1 MKNIKQM
8 MNSMLK
14 RISNATR
21 TPRDFVSGVAF
32 LFGVVFLILV
42 ALATYDLLT
51 VPQVGGGEPTKKSQS
66 LSDEKTVLKRSQ
78 PSKKQVSTSETEGS
92 KTIEMSET
100 SNSKTEGH
108 SQSEPTSTIIDN
120 DTTVENVVTT
130 SAPIMSVSAK
140 VVNRHGTTGS
150 PLYHDGLPSA
160 NELTSLT
167 LNRQEGNVTTYDY
180 YFKDTLSIPSYGRH
194 AEGIQS
200 GQLIVTVNNNDT
212 ATISITGGVPQVTNM
227 GSDAVQIQNYT
238 VGETRT
244 IGVAAGQQIQGL
256 LVQQSF
262 GQSPLGSVDNLSGD
276 YLLTFNK

>member
-1 MKNIKQM
+1 
-8 MNSMLK
+8 MLK
-14 RISNATR
+14 KISNTTKTQR
-21 TPRDFVSGVAF
+21 YFVSGVVF
-32 LFGVVFLILV
+32 LFGVGFLIL
-42 ALATYDLLT
+42 A
-51 VPQVGGGEPTKKSQS
+51 QISGGETTKKSQK
-66 LSDEKTVLKRSQ
+66 LSNEKTVLNRSQ
-78 PSKKQVSTSETEGS
+78 PSKKQVVASETESS
-92 KTIEMSET
+92 KTSEA
-100 SNSKTEGH
+100 
-108 SQSEPTSTIIDN
+108 SQSEPASAVIDKAPP
-120 DTTVENVVTT
+120 VENVTTT
-130 SAPIMSVSAK
+130 SVPIVSVSAE
-140 VVNRHGTTGS
+140 VVNRLGTTGS

-167 LNRQEGNVTTYDY
+167 LSSQEGNVTTFDY
-180 YFKDTLSIPSYGRH
+180 YFKDTLSIPSYGRR

-200 GQLIVTVNNNDT
+200 GQLIVTVNTNDT

-238 VGETRT
+238 VGETQT

>member
-1 MKNIKQM
+1 MKNIKQTLI
-8 MNSMLK
+8 SMLT
-14 RISNATR
+14 RISSTTKTQR
-21 TPRDFVSGVAF
+21 YFVGGVVL
-32 LFGVVFLILV
+32 LFGVGFLS
-42 ALATYDLLT
+42 LA
-51 VPQVGGGEPTKKSQS
+51 QISGGETTKKSQK
-66 LSDEKTVLKRSQ
+66 LSDEKTVLNRSQ
-78 PSKKQVSTSETEGS
+78 PSKKQVVASKTEGS
-92 KTIEMSET
+92 KTSET

-108 SQSEPTSTIIDN
+108 SQSEPASTVIGKAPP
-120 DTTVENVVTT
+120 VENVTTT
-130 SAPIMSVSAK
+130 SVPIMSVSAE
-140 VVNRHGTTGS
+140 VVNRLGTTGS

-167 LNRQEGNVTTYDY
+167 LSSHEGNVTTFDY
-180 YFKDTLSIPSYGRH
+180 YFKDTLSIPSYGRR

-227 GSDAVQIQNYT
+227 GSDPVQIQNYT

-244 IGVAAGQQIQGL
+244 IGITAGQQIQGL

>member
-1 MKNIKQM
+1 MMISMIK
-8 MNSMLK
+8 K
-14 RISNATR
+14 ISNATR
-21 TPRDFVSGVAF
+21 TQRDFVSGVAF
-32 LFGVVFLILV
+32 LFGVVFLILI

-51 VPQVGGGEPTKKSQS
+51 VAQVSGGETTKKSQK
-66 LSDEKTVLKRSQ
+66 LSDEKPVLNRSQ
-78 PSKKQVSTSETEGS
+78 PSKKQVVASETEGS
-92 KTIEMSET
+92 KTIKTGET
-100 SNSKTEGH
+100 SNSKTEGT
-108 SQSEPTSTIIDN
+108 SQSEPTPAVIEK

-130 SAPIMSVSAK
+130 SVPIMSVSAE

-167 LNRQEGNVTTYDY
+167 LNRQEGNVTTFDY
-180 YFKDTLSIPSYGRH
+180 YFKDTLSIPSYGRQ

-244 IGVAAGQQIQGL
+244 VGITAGQQIQGL

-276 YLLTFNK
+276 YLLAFNK

>member
-1 MKNIKQM
+1 M
-8 MNSMLK
+8 MTSMIK
-14 RISNATR
+14 RISNTTSTQR
-21 TPRDFVSGVAF
+21 YFVR
-32 LFGVVFLILV
+32 GVVFLFGAVFLIIIV
-42 ALATYDLLT
+42 LATYNLLT
-51 VPQVGGGEPTKKSQS
+51 VAQISGGETTKKSQK
-66 LSDEKTVLKRSQ
+66 LSDEKTVLNRSQ
-78 PSKKQVSTSETEGS
+78 PSKKQVVASKTEGS
-92 KTIEMSET
+92 KTSET

-108 SQSEPTSTIIDN
+108 SQSEPASAVIDKAPP
-120 DTTVENVVTT
+120 VENVTTT
-130 SAPIMSVSAK
+130 SVPIVSVSAE
-140 VVNRHGTTGS
+140 VVNRLGTTGS

-160 NELTSLT
+160 NEITSLT
-167 LNRQEGNVTTYDY
+167 FNSQEDNVTTFDY
-180 YFKDTLSIPSYGRH
+180 YFKDTLSIPSYGRR

-244 IGVAAGQQIQGL
+244 IGITAGQQIQGL

-276 YLLTFNK
+276 YLLTFKTK

>member
-1 MKNIKQM
+1 
-8 MNSMLK
+8 MLK
-14 RISNATR
+14 RISSTTKTQR
-21 TPRDFVSGVAF
+21 YFVSSVAF
-32 LFGVVFLILV
+32 LFGVGFLIL
-42 ALATYDLLT
+42 A
-51 VPQVGGGEPTKKSQS
+51 QISGGETTKKSQK
-66 LSDEKTVLKRSQ
+66 LSNEKTVLNRPQ
-78 PSKKQVSTSETEGS
+78 PSKKQVAASETEGS
-92 KTIEMSET
+92 KTIKTGET
-100 SNSKTEGH
+100 SNSKTEGT
-108 SQSEPTSTIIDN
+108 SQSEPASTVIDKAPP
-120 DTTVENVVTT
+120 VENITTT
-130 SAPIMSVSAK
+130 SVPIMSVSAE

-167 LNRQEGNVTTYDY
+167 LNHQEDNVTTFDY

-200 GQLIVTVNNNDT
+200 GQLIVTIHNNGT

-244 IGVAAGQQIQGL
+244 VGVAAGQQIQGL

>member
-1 MKNIKQM
+1 MKNIKQTLI
-8 MNSMLK
+8 SMLT
-14 RISNATR
+14 RISSTTKTQR
-21 TPRDFVSGVAF
+21 YFVGGVVL
-32 LFGVVFLILV
+32 LFGVGFLS
-42 ALATYDLLT
+42 LA
-51 VPQVGGGEPTKKSQS
+51 QISGGETTKKSQK
-66 LSDEKTVLKRSQ
+66 LSDEKTVLNRSQ
-78 PSKKQVSTSETEGS
+78 PSKKQVAASKTESSKTSET
-92 KTIEMSET
+92 
-100 SNSKTEGH
+100 
-108 SQSEPTSTIIDN
+108 SQSEPTPAVIDKA
-120 DTTVENVVTT
+120 TTVENVTTT
-130 SAPIMSVSAK
+130 SVPIVSVSAE
-140 VVNRHGTTGS
+140 VVNRLGTTGS

-167 LNRQEGNVTTYDY
+167 LSSQEGNVTTFDY
-180 YFKDTLSIPSYGRH
+180 YFKDTLSIPSYGRR

-244 IGVAAGQQIQGL
+244 IGITAGQQIQGL

>member
-1 MKNIKQM
+1 MKNIKQTLI
-8 MNSMLK
+8 SMLT
-14 RISNATR
+14 RISSTTITQR
-21 TPRDFVSGVAF
+21 YFVSSVVF
-32 LFGVVFLILV
+32 LFGVGFLIL
-42 ALATYDLLT
+42 A
-51 VPQVGGGEPTKKSQS
+51 QISGGETTKKSQK
-66 LSDEKTVLKRSQ
+66 LSDEKTVLNRSQ
-78 PSKKQVSTSETEGS
+78 LSKKQVVASETKGSKTSET
-92 KTIEMSET
+92 SET
-100 SNSKTEGH
+100 LNPKIEGT
-108 SQSEPTSTIIDN
+108 SQSEPASAVIDKAPP
-120 DTTVENVVTT
+120 VENVTTT
-130 SAPIMSVSAK
+130 SIPIVSVSAE
-140 VVNRHGTTGS
+140 VVNRLGTTGS

-167 LNRQEGNVTTYDY
+167 LSSQEGNVTTFDY
-180 YFKDTLSIPSYGRH
+180 YFKDTLSIPSYGRR

-244 IGVAAGQQIQGL
+244 IGITAGQQIQGL

>member
-1 MKNIKQM
+1 M

>member
-8 MNSMLK
+8 MTNVIK
-14 RISNATR
+14 KIRNT
-21 TPRDFVSGVAF
+21 TGTQRDFVSGVAF
-32 LFGVVFLILV
+32 LFGVVFLILI

-51 VPQVGGGEPTKKSQS
+51 VPQVGGGEPAKKSQS

-78 PSKKQVSTSETEGS
+78 PSKKQVVTSETKGS
-92 KTIEMSET
+92 KTIEMGET
-100 SNSKTEGH
+100 SNSKTEGT
-108 SQSEPTSTIIDN
+108 SQSEPAPAVIN
-120 DTTVENVVTT
+120 KDTTVENVVTT
-130 SAPIMSVSAK
+130 SVPIMSVSAE

-167 LNRQEGNVTTYDY
+167 LNSQEGNVTTFDY

-200 GQLIVTVNNNDT
+200 GQLIVTVHNNDT

-244 IGVAAGQQIQGL
+244 VGIAAGQQIQGL